1 MAINFPTS
9 PSTND
14 TFTAGFITYKWDGVK
29 WIGLGVTPETDRLVE
44 GSNSLEINAS
54 NELVWTGGV
63 VKISNSVDLTDS
75 TVDLYSQTTNAASK
89 TFQLFSD
96 IGGTKTEKVY
106 ITANGA
112 ATLADEIK
120 IQGASTPAGL
130 SSRISKYGSLLI
142 GTSSDAVGD
151 ARCSIDSGNGNITS
165 VGTATLGGVCKV
177 DRTVS
182 GDGCFH
188 AALNG
193 TVNASITSA
202 GYAVFSGGEY
212 NNEVY
217 INGTDASTQRY
228 LNFNRPTAGQ
238 YRATLR
244 RDAWYLGENVGSI
257 GNVTPTGANIT
268 LKMNGDIVVGKSSSS
283 LSTSG
288 LEIASAGQLRITR
301 GTNGDFVKFY
311 HTNGS
316 QVGAIRNIGGTTT
329 DYIETSDYRLKE
341 NVVDIT
347 DGITR
352 LKQLQPRRFN
362 FIVDPDTTVDGFIA
376 HEAQSVVPQAVCG
389 TKDEVDENNDP
400 VLQGIDKS
408 KLVPLLTAA
417 LQEAVAEIETLKGRL
432 DAAGL

>member
-96 IGGTKTEKVY
+96 IGGAKTEKVSL
-106 ITANGA
+106 TANGA
-112 ATLADEIK
+112 ATF
-120 IQGASTPAGL
+120 S
-130 SSRISKYGSLLI
+130 
-142 GTSSDAVGD
+142 
-151 ARCSIDSGNGNITS
+151 
-165 VGTATLGGVCKV
+165 GVCKV

>member
-14 TFTAGFITYKWDGVK
+14 TFTAGSITYKWDGAK
-29 WIGLGVTPETDRLVE
+29 WIGLGVTPTDRLLE
-44 GSNSLEINAS
+44 GSNKLEINAS
-54 NELVWTGGV
+54 NELVWTGGI
-63 VKISNSVDLTDS
+63 VKIGNSVDLTDS

-96 IGGTKTEKVY
+96 IGGAKTEKVSL
-106 ITANGA
+106 TANGA
-112 ATLADEIK
+112 ATF
-120 IQGASTPAGL
+120 S
-130 SSRISKYGSLLI
+130 
-142 GTSSDAVGD
+142 
-151 ARCSIDSGNGNITS
+151 
-165 VGTATLGGVCKV
+165 GVCKV